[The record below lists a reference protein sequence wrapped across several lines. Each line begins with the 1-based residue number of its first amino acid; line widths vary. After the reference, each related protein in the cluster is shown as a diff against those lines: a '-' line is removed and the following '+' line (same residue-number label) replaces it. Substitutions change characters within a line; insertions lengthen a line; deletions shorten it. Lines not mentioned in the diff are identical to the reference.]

1 MRPATARSAVRPP
14 WAHAALSHPCFTG
27 ISRQHLGE
35 LVTELADPWT
45 ASHEAALQQR
55 RGHRRRRAAGAGPN
69 SGWRSATASWSPWST
84 CACNYLTRPWR
95 CCLRGPLHRH
105 PHHRRGPVTPG
116 PAGLRGPRPA
126 KSAAADAGRRGR
138 LRQRLRGGVAPGRHR
153 DPGPPPPRPPTRPA
167 GVRVGQA
174 QAEHHQAHRHQRRA
188 GSHAVEWGGAAWPHA
203 RPHRCQDRGHL
214 GPAPNSILGSRSGST
229 RATGGLAT
237 AFPEQVTAPPR
248 KPPKDAAAEVV
259 DAYRQ
264 ARTRQS
270 SQRICVEHAIAEH
283 KKWRTLQRYLG
294 RREHFGET
302 YLAVAGL
309 ISDGPLDA
317 DRASAGPVSPTRPAP
332 YRAPSLRP
340 SHRPGACWHTRASMT
355 RQIPSS
361 NA

>member
-1 MRPATARSAVRPP
+1 VDRCTVTRTIGEVRSLLAQRGFAVPGQPSLRLRTLADVVACANACGVELRLDGTETQVRRPRAHRPGRRAFVSGKRKQNTIKPTVISDGQGRTLWSGAVRPGRMHDHT
-14 WAHAALSHPCFTG
+14 AVKTEG
-27 ISRQHLGE
+27 IWDL
-35 LVTELADPWT
+35 
-45 ASHEAALQQR
+45 LQQ
-55 RGHRRRRAAGAGPN
+55 
-69 SGWRSATASWSPWST
+69 
-84 CACNYLTRPWR
+84 
-95 CCLRGPLHRH
+95 H
-105 PHHRRGPVTPG
+105 PRI
-116 PAGLRGPRPA
+116 
-126 KSAAADAGRRGR
+126 K
-138 LRQRLRGGVAPGRHR
+138 
-153 DPGPPPPRPPTRPA
+153 
-167 GVRVGQA
+167 VRVDEGY
-174 QAEHHQAHRHQRRA
+174 R
-188 GSHAVEWGGAAWPHA
+188 
-203 RPHRCQDRGHL
+203 
-214 GPAPNSILGSRSGST
+214 
-229 RATGGLAT
+229 GLAT